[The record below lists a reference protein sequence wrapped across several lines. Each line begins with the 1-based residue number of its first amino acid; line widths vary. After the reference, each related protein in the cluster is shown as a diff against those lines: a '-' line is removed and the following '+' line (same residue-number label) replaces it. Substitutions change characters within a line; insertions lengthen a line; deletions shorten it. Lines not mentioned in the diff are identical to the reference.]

1 MIPRAASPPRDL
13 RNSTERFGPSDLTK
27 DFPRLISTP
36 ELTSTEYGMVQQ
48 QPLWLAR
55 VGAQAPG

>member
-1 MIPRAASPPRDL
+1 MNLRAASPPRDP
-13 RNSTERFGPSDLTK
+13 RNSAERFRPSHLLK
-27 DFPRLISTP
+27 DFQRLISTP

-48 QPLWLAR
+48 QPLWIAR